1 MSGDSYNLEHS
12 DVWITCH
19 ENYACNGGQCPVH
32 NKTNHLMRNFPQVW
46 RSDIGAME
54 RQCPHVIGHPDPDDL
69 YSVNNIH
76 GCDGCCSH
84 KTFFEQPQDSINQEA
99 HKIIN
104 GARQSAYGDP
114 SESFARVARLW
125 SEILGVEVT
134 SEQVLLCMIQ
144 LKVSRAIN
152 RHSRDNYVDIAG
164 YAGLIEMLGEEKDD
178 E

>member
-1 MSGDSYNLEHS
+1 MSGD
-12 DVWITCH
+12 
-19 ENYACNGGQCPVH
+19 
-32 NKTNHLMRNFPQVW
+32 
-46 RSDIGAME
+46 
-54 RQCPHVIGHPDPDDL
+54 
-69 YSVNNIH
+69 
-76 GCDGCCSH
+76 SH

-164 YAGLIEMLGEEKDD
+164 YAGLIEMLTEEKDD